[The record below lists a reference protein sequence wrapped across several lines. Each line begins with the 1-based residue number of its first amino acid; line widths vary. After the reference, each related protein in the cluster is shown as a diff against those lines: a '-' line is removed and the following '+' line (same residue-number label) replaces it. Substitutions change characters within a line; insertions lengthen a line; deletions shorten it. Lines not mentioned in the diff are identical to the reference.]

1 MTDHTPMGRVRICFA
16 PPDAKL
22 TSVFALL
29 LEQHGL
35 QSDSVRSDAPDSQSE
50 EARPTLVALSSEAR
64 RNASFQERCR
74 TLRDQR
80 QPLYVL
86 RFDDVLAADLPDGL
100 ERAPVYEF
108 SAEGLRALLEALGAQ
123 PSEAPKVREIVNA
136 AGDERPDWSLQRFR
150 YGLWV
155 AFSRATGSGKF
166 DPYPLTHSKHIGAK
180 EALLPEVS
188 RYAFRDPSSGSP
200 VAAADALSESLDRV
214 WDDPDNMIPNAVHMV
229 EATAERLWNRYQP
242 QALDQLRTA

>member
-1 MTDHTPMGRVRICFA
+1 MIDHTPLGRVRICFA

-35 QSDSVRSDAPDSQSE
+35 QSDSVRSDAADSQGQ
-50 EARPTLVALSSEAR
+50 EAMPTLVALSSEAR
-64 RNASFQERCR
+64 RNASFQERCK

-86 RFDDVLAADLPDGL
+86 RFDDVLAADVPDGL
-100 ERAPVYEF
+100 ERAPIYEF
-108 SAEGLRALLEALGAQ
+108 SADGLRALLEELGAQ
-123 PSEAPKVREIVNA
+123 PVEAPEMQEIVSA
-136 AGDERPDWSLQRFR
+136 ADGDRPEWNLQRFR

-166 DPYPLTHSKHIGAK
+166 DPYPLTHSKRIGAQ
-180 EALLPEVS
+180 EALLPEAS
-188 RYAFRDPSSGSP
+188 RYAFRDPSSGTP
-200 VAAADALSESLDRV
+200 VDAADALGTALDRV
-214 WDDPDNMIPNAVHMV
+214 WNDPDNMIPNAVHMV
-229 EATAERLWNRYQP
+229 EAMAEHLWNRYRP
-242 QALDQLRTA
+242 QALDHLRTA